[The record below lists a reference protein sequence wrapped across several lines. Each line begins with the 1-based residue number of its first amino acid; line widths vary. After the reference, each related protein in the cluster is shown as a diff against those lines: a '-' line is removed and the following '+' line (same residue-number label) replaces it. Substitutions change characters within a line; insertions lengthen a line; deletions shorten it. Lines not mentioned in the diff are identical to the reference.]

1 MNLLLG
7 MRRGDGVDLLDDD
20 LLEEFLDLGVG
31 LLMLGP
37 GHQAAVIEAMQQV
50 IDRLPAQAH
59 AEFLL
64 QDAAQVLAAEGA
76 DAILGGGPGLE
87 AVSEPRH
94 IRRGQAGWASGVG
107 PLLEGRQAPLVVAAD
122 PGLNGAVRASQ
133 GPGDR
138 GGGMAL
144 LGQHDGLM
152 TQPDPFLREGFGQS
166 LKFFEAVMVLDKHR
180 SSSWCDS
187 DAQSILP
194 NRHNPWNRSARIF
207 RTWYKGL
214 LDTDILSELFKGVN
228 PSVGRTASAYRQAFG
243 HLTLSA
249 ITVMEIVS
257 SLQRMQSP
265 RRIQKFMNNIS
276 GEEVLPFDKAAGKL
290 AGEIAGDLERTGQ
303 SIGIA
308 DPMIAAVALQRGLE
322 LVTGNTAHFQRIQ
335 QLGYP
340 LTLAN
345 WRQ

>member
-7 MRRGDGVDLLDDD
+7 MRRGDGVDLLDDN

-87 AVSEPRH
+87 AVTEPRH
-94 IRRGQAGWASGVG
+94 IRRGQAGRASGVG
-107 PLLEGRQAPLVVAAD
+107 PLLEGRQAPLVVAVD
-122 PGLNGAVRASQ
+122 PGLNGAARASQ

-138 GGGMAL
+138 GGGVAL
-144 LGQHDGLM
+144 LGQNDGLM

-180 SSSWCDS
+180 SSSWCDF

-207 RTWYKGL
+207 RTWYYSDVEG
-214 LDTDILSELFKGVN
+214 
-228 PSVGRTASAYRQAFG
+228 P
-243 HLTLSA
+243 
-249 ITVMEIVS
+249 
-257 SLQRMQSP
+257 
-265 RRIQKFMNNIS
+265 
-276 GEEVLPFDKAAGKL
+276 L
-290 AGEIAGDLERTGQ
+290 APG
-303 SIGIA
+303 SYSF
-308 DPMIAAVALQRGLE
+308 VAHYN
-322 LVTGNTAHFQRIQ
+322 GNCCH
-335 QLGYP
+335 
-340 LTLAN
+340 
-345 WRQ
+345 